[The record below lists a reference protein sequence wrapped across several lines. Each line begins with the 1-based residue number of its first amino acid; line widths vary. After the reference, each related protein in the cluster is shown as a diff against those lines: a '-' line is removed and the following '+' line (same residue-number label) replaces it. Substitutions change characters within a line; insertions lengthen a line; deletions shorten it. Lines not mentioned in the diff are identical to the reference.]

1 MTYVKIPENT
11 KVQSV
16 RDIPLA
22 LRHSPP
28 TNTSHT
34 TVSAG
39 SLHQPKCAIYEATAP
54 TLSWVPV

>member
-1 MTYVKIPENT
+1 MIYVKIPENT

-16 RDIPLA
+16 KDTPLA

-39 SLHQPKCAIYEATAP
+39 SLHQPTCAISEAIAP
-54 TLSWVPV
+54 ILS